1 MIVIIKGR
9 QRQYKTTVAIGTVL
23 DLVMSWGFSTSEIV
37 SNVHLFKPTPVNSN
51 IIDSKYPVLWH
62 PENLEP
68 EEFQALNNHCIRNSV
83 VELEQYHYVRNR
95 QMVQFVKAMV
105 TKGLKHRIILIDE
118 IDRVFPHRF
127 WQDQEQTEALLGL
140 WQDEKLFNWIIGTAH
155 LGLGIDKQI
164 RESMQV
170 EVITETGI
178 KGKTVNCIV
187 MNALDVE
194 IFQDT
199 MEQVPLV
206 QRLFYS
212 WEPVK

>member
-9 QRQYKTTVAIGTVL
+9 QRRYKTSVAVGTVL
-23 DLVMSWGFSTSEIV
+23 ELVNNWGYETADII
-37 SNVHLFKPTPVNSN
+37 SNVHLFKPMNEGLP
-51 IIDSKYPVLWH
+51 IPDKPVLWH
-62 PENLEP
+62 PDILEP
-68 EEFQALNNHCIRNSV
+68 EEISDLFRHCQRNRV
-83 VELEQYHYVRNR
+83 TELEDYHYLRNKN
-95 QMVQFVKAMV
+95 MVQFIHVMV
-105 TKGLKHRIILIDE
+105 TKGVKHRIILIDE

-127 WQDQEQTEALLGL
+127 WQDREQTETLLGL
-140 WQDEKLFNWIIGTAH
+140 WQDEKLFNYIIGTAH

-170 EVITETGI
+170 EVITDIGI
-178 KGKTVNCIV
+178 KGKTVNCTV
-187 MNALDVE
+187 MNALDME

-199 MEQVPLV
+199 MSQVPLV